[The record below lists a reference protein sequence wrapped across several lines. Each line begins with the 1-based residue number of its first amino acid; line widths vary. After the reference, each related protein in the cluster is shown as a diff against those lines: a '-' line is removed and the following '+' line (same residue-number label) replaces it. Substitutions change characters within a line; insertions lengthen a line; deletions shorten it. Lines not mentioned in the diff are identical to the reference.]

1 MLTARSVDGWL
12 IGTILAFCSLADP
25 VSAASRSEAVVVN
38 GVPLRLRSTSEFGE
52 PEVLAELLAHRWAQ
66 NGPAPLTIRLRDGRI
81 ILGRQ
86 RQAFH
91 ETVSLQRGRSPGST
105 RIEYAI
111 RDLREPIEPWGT
123 EPFVVPADWQRIS
136 AIRHGRSRGAPLTLL
151 YRSHRTV
158 ATAIRQLRESLLRA
172 GWSATRVDSD
182 NHAVLMSR
190 RGNRQLQAAIARS
203 ETGVRIVIQLDG
215 SEQ

>member
-1 MLTARSVDGWL
+1 MLTARSMDGWL
-12 IGTILAFCSLADP
+12 IGTILAFCSFADP
-25 VSAASRSEAVVVN
+25 LSAASRSEAVVVN
-38 GVPLRLRSTSEFGE
+38 GVPLRLRSTTEIGE
-52 PEVLAELLAHRWAQ
+52 PEVLAERLAHRWTQ
-66 NGPAPLTIRLRDGRI
+66 SGPAPLTIRLRDGRI

-105 RIEYAI
+105 RIEYAV
-111 RDLREPIEPWGT
+111 RDLREPIESWGA

-136 AIRHGRSRGAPLTLL
+136 SIRHGRSRGAPLTLL

-158 ATAIRQLRESLLRA
+158 STAIRQLRESLLRS
-172 GWSATRVDSD
+172 GWSATRVDSA
-182 NHAVLMSR
+182 NQAIVMSQ
-190 RGNRQLQAAIARS
+190 RGGRQLQAAIAQS
-203 ETGVRIVIQLDG
+203 ETGVRIVIQLEG